1 MSIFTLANWPLLFLC
16 AAMVVAAVIDGWK
29 LKVPNWLTF
38 PLIVSGWGFGLLHS
52 CGLLEGTGEGGIG
65 SALAG
70 TALGFA
76 LLLPVY
82 AIGGMGAGDVKMQMG
97 FGSWVGAYFGLWSG
111 MGVIFWAFVVAVV
124 IGGIMALAMIII
136 RGQYRRNLDNTREIV
151 GDLLGAKSVGEVSD
165 KAKVRKPR
173 LHLLPYGIP
182 LCLGF
187 VGYLIYLYGI

>member
-1 MSIFTLANWPLLFLC
+1 MGLFSLENWPLLFIS
-16 AAMVVAAVIDGWK
+16 AAMIVAAVIDGWK

-38 PLIVSGWGFGLLHS
+38 PLIFSGWILGLCHS
-52 CGLLEGTGEGGIG
+52 CGLDWLPGTGGLG
-65 SALAG
+65 SSLAG

-97 FGSWVGAYFGLWSG
+97 FGAWVGAFFGAAEG
-111 MGVIFWAFVVAVV
+111 MQIILYAFCAAVI
-124 IGGIMALAMIII
+124 IGGIMAVFMIGI
-136 RGQYRRNLDNTREIV
+136 RGQYQRNLANTREIL
-151 GDLLGAKSVGEVSD
+151 GDLANSPGIGAIAD
-165 KAKVRKPR
+165 KAAKRKPR

-187 VGYLIYLYGI
+187 VGYLVFVYG